1 MNNWAILQKILLFG
15 NIFLYFSR
23 IYIKI
28 MYICRR
34 KLYSNNMQVF
44 FSIYSIGVSLATG
57 RWPFGVALNS
67 AMKSSSEHFHRLVET
82 LKLALDKS
90 TSLWKRSKLLW
101 TNPQACG
108 NAQTCFGQIHKLVEK
123 LKTALDKSTSLWKRS
138 KLLWINPQA
147 CGNIENPFLTS
158 NSYNYGKVFKT

>member
-1 MNNWAILQKILLFG
+1 MNIWAIMQKILLFA

-44 FSIYSIGVSLATG
+44 CSIYSIGVSLATG
-57 RWPFGVALNS
+57 HWPFGVALYS
-67 AMKSSSEHFHRLVET
+67 AMISSTEQSHRLMET

-101 TNPQACG
+101 A
-108 NAQTCFGQIHKLVEK
+108 
-123 LKTALDKSTSLWKRS
+123 
-138 KLLWINPQA
+138 NPQA
-147 CGNIENPFLTS
+147 CGNIENTFLTS